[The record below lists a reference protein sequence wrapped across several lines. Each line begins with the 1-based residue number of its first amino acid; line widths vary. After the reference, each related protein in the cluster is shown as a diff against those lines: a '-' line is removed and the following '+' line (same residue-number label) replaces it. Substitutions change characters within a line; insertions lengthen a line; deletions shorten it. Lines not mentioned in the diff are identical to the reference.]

1 MYTQKIANMFDHIQE
16 PCVDHS
22 RSGLENKFLENKSGR
37 IFLRSTGL
45 LYKFLPTNLRWNSTF
60 YHTDLDRTEYGI
72 LQFFNVQDD
81 QSWAFSETVQKISK
95 IGHNHL
101 YGLALCC
108 CLLDLDYNTIVWNTK
123 FYHPTNFGIK
133 RIKTQC
139 KSSSFASIKW
149 PKRRD
154 SWSGCGRLGVSV
166 VLSRTAVDS
175 DWCFNNLVVV
185 IITN

>member
-1 MYTQKIANMFDHIQE
+1 MYTQKIALIFDRIQKTIWRCINQKPFILFIHHIWGETVLFNIQTW
-16 PCVDHS
+16 D
-22 RSGLENKFLENKSGR
+22 R
-37 IFLRSTGL
+37 IRYFTIFQAEKL
-45 LYKFLPTNLRWNSTF
+45 NS
-60 YHTDLDRTEYGI
+60 DNI
-72 LQFFNVQDD
+72 QDD

-108 CLLDLDYNTIVWNTK
+108 CRLDLDYNTIVWNTK

-149 PKRRD
+149 PKSRETD
-154 SWSGCGRLGVSV
+154 LGAGV
-166 VLSRTAVDS
+166 
-175 DWCFNNLVVV
+175 
-185 IITN
+185 

>member
-1 MYTQKIANMFDHIQE
+1 MYTQKIALIFDRIQKTIWRCINQKPFILFIHHIWGETVLFNIQTW
-16 PCVDHS
+16 D
-22 RSGLENKFLENKSGR
+22 R
-37 IFLRSTGL
+37 IRYFTIFQAEKL
-45 LYKFLPTNLRWNSTF
+45 NS
-60 YHTDLDRTEYGI
+60 DNI
-72 LQFFNVQDD
+72 QDD

-108 CLLDLDYNTIVWNTK
+108 CRLDLDYNTIVWNTK

-149 PKRRD
+149 PKSREN
-154 SWSGCGRLGVSV
+154 WSGCGRLGVSA